1 MATDAKKE
9 PASLRAWFN
18 RKLVVC
24 SANQFA
30 ADAIKQKQGA
40 GQDEKHSDKS
50 YWKVQK
56 VLSHHDR

>member
-18 RKLVVC
+18 RKLDVC
-24 SANQFA
+24 TANQFA

-56 VLSHHDR
+56 VLSRHDR